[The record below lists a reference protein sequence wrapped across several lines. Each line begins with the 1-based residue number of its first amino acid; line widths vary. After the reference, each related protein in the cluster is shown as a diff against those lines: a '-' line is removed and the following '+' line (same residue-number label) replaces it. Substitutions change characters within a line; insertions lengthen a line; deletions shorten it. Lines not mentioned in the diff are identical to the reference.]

1 MKEGLIFAN
10 AAVKARE
17 ENLFSGDR
25 LARMLEADALRDAVK
40 ILIEAGYGGGTVPED
55 PSDFESILSAE
66 AAVTEKFIDGIAPE
80 GAGFECF
87 RLQADY
93 HNMKA
98 LVKAR
103 YTSDGEEGALRAGGL
118 IDIDLLK
125 EKLERENP
133 DINPFADEALAEIAK
148 AAAEGKPS
156 PRKIDTA
163 FDRAMFKDIAARLRV
178 RSAPEELK
186 EYFRVYADCLNLASF
201 VRTLGIGGNFAFFED
216 VYTEGGSIPKED
228 FEKAFQEGVSAV
240 AVLAKRTPLAAYADA
255 LAAGDVT
262 GFEVARDDYLLGI
275 FRKSKAE
282 MFSVAPVMGY
292 YLAKQNEIRVLR
304 IALVCIKNGVDKQEI
319 RKKLRELYA

>member
-25 LARMLEADALRDAVK
+25 LSRMLEADALQDAVK

-55 PSDFESILSAE
+55 PTDFENILSAE
-66 AAVTEKFIDGIAPE
+66 AAITEKFIGGIAP
-80 GAGFECF
+80 ADVGFECF

-98 LVKAR
+98 LTKAR
-103 YTSDGEEGALRAGGL
+103 YTASGEEGALRAGGL
-118 IDIDLLK
+118 IDVDLLK

-133 DINPFADEALAEIAK
+133 DINPYADAAVAEIAK
-148 AAAEGKPS
+148 AAADGKPS
-156 PRKIDTA
+156 PRKVDTA
-163 FDRAMFKDIAARLRV
+163 FDRAMFRDIAARLSS

-186 EYFRVYADCLNLASF
+186 EYFRVYADCLNLSSF

-216 VYTEGGSIPKED
+216 VYMEGGSIPKED
-228 FEKAFQEGVSAV
+228 FEKAFQEGVSSV
-240 AVLAKRTPLAAYADA
+240 TVLVKRTPLAPYADA

-262 GFEVARDDYLLGI
+262 GFEVARDNYLIGI
-275 FRKSKAE
+275 FRKNKSE

-319 RKKLRELYA
+319 KKKLRELYA

>member
-1 MKEGLIFAN
+1 MQEGLIFAN
-10 AAVKARE
+10 AAVKSRE
-17 ENLFSGDR
+17 ENLFSNDR
-25 LARMLEADALRDAVK
+25 LMRMLEADTLQDAVK

-55 PSDFESILSAE
+55 PMDFETILSAE
-66 AAVTEKFIDGIAPE
+66 AVITDKFVMSVAPE

-87 RLQADY
+87 RLQTDY

-98 LVKAR
+98 LMKAR
-103 YTSDGEEGALRAGGL
+103 YTGAGVEGMLRAGGL
-118 IDIDLLK
+118 IDVDLLK

-133 DINPFADEALAEIAK
+133 DLNPYADAAVAEITK
-148 AAAEGKPS
+148 AAADGKPS

-163 FDRAMFKDIAARLRV
+163 FDRAMFKDIAARLRA

-216 VYTEGGSIPKED
+216 VFMEGGSIPAED
-228 FEKAFQEGVSAV
+228 FEKAFQEGVSSV
-240 AVLAKRTPLAAYADA
+240 TVLVKRTPLAPYADA
-255 LAAGDVT
+255 LAAGDVS

-275 FRKSKAE
+275 FRRNKSE